1 MADIIGHIA
10 AVVGPLTQ
18 AGISQATTRQYVRA
32 LLAALPPD
40 ELPEAWLAGN
50 CALDGLEK
58 AFAGRPSSL
67 ARASAALVS
76 WRSAAQVGSLKE
88 ARAAHARHARVV
100 RHLNAAKMGPIL
112 AHCRNAAQ
120 ATAGHSTASHA
131 VAHGALDARRK
142 APDAAR
148 NRANGSPKSGV
159 DHGQPGG
166 KS

>member
-32 LLAALPPD
+32 LLTALPPD
-40 ELPEAWLAGN
+40 ELPEAWLADTR
-50 CALDGLEK
+50 ALAGLEK

-100 RHLNAAKMGPIL
+100 RHLT
-112 AHCRNAAQ
+112 HCRDAAQ
-120 ATAGHSTASHA
+120 ATAGHSTAGHA

-148 NRANGSPKSGV
+148 NGSHGSAKSRV

-166 KS
+166 KG